1 MGLHSNRA
9 VILVNV
15 VIWVSLVLL
24 FAVIGQFGSPES
36 DTGEIV
42 IWASAGVLTFIFPI
56 TLFNTRFLIP
66 RFLMRQKYV
75 AYIVM
80 LMIFTPVWTVCTG
93 VIDHFVFVPLGIGT
107 DENTN
112 DDVFDDVFTF
122 APYFVMFFFVAM
134 STLINLSYRWFFQ
147 LQKIQAFEK
156 AQISSEL
163 ALLKAQINPH
173 FFFNTLNNLYALALE
188 NSPKTPSTILV
199 LSNLMRYVIYDANT
213 EKIGLTDEVKYIENY
228 VELQKIRLLRPENA
242 SFEVNVK
249 LNNVKL
255 PPLLLIIFIENAFKY
270 SISTMADK
278 ARIHIFLD
286 GDEAQIN
293 FTIENNY
300 DPSQMKSTHGIG
312 LANARKRLDL
322 LYGKN
327 YQLTI
332 RDESST
338 YTVNLKL
345 PAE

>member
-15 VIWVSLVLL
+15 AIWVSLVLL
-24 FAVIGQFGSPES
+24 LVVVGQFGSPES
-36 DTGEIV
+36 DLVEIF
-42 IWASAGVLTFIFPI
+42 IWASAGVLTFFFPI
-56 TLFNTRFLIP
+56 TFFNTRFLIP
-66 RFLMRQKYV
+66 RFLMRQKYF
-75 AYIVM
+75 AYILM
-80 LMIFTPVWTVCTG
+80 LLIYIPVWTVCTL
-93 VIDHFVFVPLGIGT
+93 VIDHFVFEPLGIGT
-107 DENTN
+107 DENAL
-112 DDVFDDVFTF
+112 DDVFTF
-122 APYFVMFFFVAM
+122 APYFVIFIFVAM
-134 STLINLSYRWFFQ
+134 STLVNLSYRWFFQ

-156 AQISSEL
+156 AQISNEL

-199 LSNLMRYVIYDANT
+199 LSNLMRYVIYEANT

-286 GDEAQIN
+286 ADEEQIN

-338 YTVNLKL
+338 YIVNLKL